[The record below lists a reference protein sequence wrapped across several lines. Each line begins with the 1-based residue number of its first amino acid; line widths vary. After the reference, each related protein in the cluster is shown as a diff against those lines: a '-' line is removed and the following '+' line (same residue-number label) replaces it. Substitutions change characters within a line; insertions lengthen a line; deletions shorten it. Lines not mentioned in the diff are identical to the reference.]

1 MGNISAYTI
10 EDVAVAVV
18 SEYVDFIKRHYG
30 SLDEMMNAYEE
41 NDDDFDEEL
50 FRFVDD
56 KKSLVVVITTRGVN
70 NIEDCEFSTHKY
82 LLTMLSLFMMYQ
94 FMFSNLSGAIFLIR
108 FSIIVLASTWFG
120 LFDVLS
126 STL

>member
-1 MGNISAYTI
+1 MGEISAYTI

-50 FRFVDD
+50 FH
-56 KKSLVVVITTRGVN
+56 ITQTIIDSDYVY
-70 NIEDCEFSTHKY
+70 NIEIDYDEELIVELEDCSFGSEEDYDIYDSWTFEYFKDFV
-82 LLTMLSLFMMYQ
+82 LD
-94 FMFSNLSGAIFLIR
+94 LIQKE
-108 FSIIVLASTWFG
+108 LEK
-120 LFDVLS
+120 
-126 STL
+126 